1 MNAIL
6 YIAIS
11 IHHLWDSHRTKKH
24 CDIKVNNYIKTMDE
38 FGMADAFLF
47 DEFTFV
53 KKNVLFVSEIET
65 NLEPSLEIFSEKI
78 IIYLIKNSK

>member
-1 MNAIL
+1 
-6 YIAIS
+6 
-11 IHHLWDSHRTKKH
+11 
-24 CDIKVNNYIKTMDE
+24 MDE